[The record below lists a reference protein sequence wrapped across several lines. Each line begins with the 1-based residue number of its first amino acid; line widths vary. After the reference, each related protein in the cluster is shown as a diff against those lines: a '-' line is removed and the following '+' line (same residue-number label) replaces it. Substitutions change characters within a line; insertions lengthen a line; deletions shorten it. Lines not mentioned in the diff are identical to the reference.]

1 MVAHASSSTALAA
14 NNRKLTGRQKAAALL
29 IALGPELSAKILKH
43 FKEEEVESLTVEV
56 FAMEKVSEEIKAQVI
71 SELHSMAL
79 AKNYITSGGL
89 DYARDMLVKAL
100 GQERAEEIL
109 GRLLAQRPQHPFE
122 FLRKSDPAQL
132 ITFIQD
138 EHPQTIALVMA
149 HMPPK
154 QAATLLTN
162 LDPEL
167 QAEVATRI
175 ANMDRTSPEI
185 VRRVEE
191 VLRKKVSLVL
201 TQDFSTVGGAEFLAG
216 VLSGVDRATEKR
228 IMENLEE
235 NYPEVAGEVRKLM
248 FTFDDVIH
256 LDDRSVQR
264 VLRQVDSKDLSLAL
278 KGASEELK
286 NHIFKNMSSRAAE
299 MLRDEIKLSGPV
311 RLRNVEEAQQ
321 RIVAIIRQLDEAE
334 EIVISR
340 GSEELLI

>member
-1 MVAHASSSTALAA
+1 MVTSAASKP
-14 NNRKLTGRQKAAALL
+14 KLSGRQKAAALL
-29 IALGPELSAKILKH
+29 IALGPELSGSVLKY
-43 FKEEEVESLTVEV
+43 FKEDEVEELTSHV
-56 FAMEKVSEEIKAQVI
+56 FEMEKIDEEMKGRVI
-71 SELHSMAL
+71 DELHGMAL
-79 AKNYITSGGL
+79 ARNFISSGGL
-89 DYARDMLVKAL
+89 DYARDMLVKAV
-100 GQERAEEIL
+100 GADRTEEIL
-109 GRLLAQRPQHPFE
+109 ARLLAQRPTMPFE

-138 EHPQTIALVMA
+138 EHPQTIALVLA
-149 HMPPK
+149 HMPSK

-162 LDPEL
+162 LDPDL
-167 QAEVATRI
+167 QGEVATRI

-191 VLRKKVSLVL
+191 IVRKKVNLVL
-201 TQDFSTVGGAEFLAG
+201 TQDFSTVGGAEYLAN

-228 IMENLEE
+228 ILEGLEE
-235 NYPEVAGEVRKLM
+235 NHPELADEVRMLM
-248 FTFDDVIH
+248 FTFDDVLH

-264 VLRQVDSKDLSLAL
+264 VLRQIDAKDLALAL
-278 KGASEELK
+278 KGASEDLRT
-286 NHIFKNMSSRAAE
+286 HIFRNMSSRAAE

-340 GSEELLI
+340 GSEEMLV